1 MNYDI
6 FFISYRESNAEENWE
21 RVLSLHPNATRIS
34 NIQGIDNAHNK
45 CNELSKTNK
54 FWTIDGDN
62 WLLHKLPMDHIILSQ
77 ESDLVLFN
85 SRDVIDGRVSSI
97 GSIKLWTKNSI
108 INNTMSKGDFCKY
121 ATKSLTVIQRTLSE
135 HRYNATPFESWCH
148 SFRHMVK
155 SFSGI
160 ITKDRL
166 QQNIDIIEKHKL
178 LDQWSYRGYLDAKKY
193 VEECGDDF
201 DKINLIND
209 YDWLS
214 VYAEDVK
221 IP

>member
-62 WLLHKLPMDHIILSQ
+62 WLLHKLPIDHIILSQ
-77 ESDLVLFN
+77 KSDLVFFN
-85 SRDVIDGRVSSI
+85 SKDAIDGDISTI
-97 GSIKLWTKNSI
+97 GGIKLWTKDKI
-108 INNTMSKGDFCKY
+108 INANMSKGDFCKY
-121 ATKSLTVIQRTLSE
+121 ATKSSIVIQRTLSE
-135 HRYNATPFESWCH
+135 HRYNATPSESWCH

-160 ITKDRL
+160 ITKYRL

-178 LDQWSYRGYLDAKKY
+178 LDQWSYRGYLDAKRY
-193 VEECGDDF
+193 VEECESDF

-214 VYAEDVK
+214 AYAASVK

>member
-6 FFISYRESNAEENWE
+6 FFISYHESNAEENWE
-21 RVLSLHPNATRIS
+21 RVLSLHPSAIRIS
-34 NIQGIDNAHNK
+34 NIQGINNAHNK
-45 CNELSKTNK
+45 CNELSKTKK

-77 ESDLVLFN
+77 DSDLIYFN
-85 SRDVIDGRVSSI
+85 SIDPIDGHV
-97 GSIKLWTKNSI
+97 GSVGGIKLWTKDKI
-108 INNTMSKGDFCKY
+108 INNNMSKGDFCKY
-121 ATKSLTVIQRTLSE
+121 ATKSSIVIQRTLSE

-155 SFSGI
+155 CFSGI

-166 QQNIDIIEKHKL
+166 QQNIDIIEKHKS
-178 LDQWSYRGYLDAKKY
+178 LDKWSYRGYLDAKKY
-193 VEECGDDF
+193 VQECRGDF

-209 YDWLS
+209 YDWLNAYVVDS
-214 VYAEDVK
+214 K
-221 IP
+221 IL